1 MKKAVFIDV
10 DGTLY
15 KAHDLSLTDSVKEK
29 LQEASKYVDLY
40 IATGRAYNVLTC
52 LNDVK
57 HLFKGFV
64 VSNGSI
70 VMIDNKIIFERLFPP
85 YNVCKTRSL
94 PIFLESKKS
103 DITFIDYQGTILAI
117 VSSTGGGFSFY
128 KSSWQS
134 TFVKIPKSLP
144 AVFGL
149 THGNILFLFISLSNV
164 FVIVIVVSLFF
175 VT

>member
-70 VMIDNKIIFERLFPP
+70 VMIDNKIIFESVIENELRDKLVEVAKK
-85 YNVCKTRSL
+85 YNEADQK
-94 PIFLESKKS
+94 
-103 DITFIDYQGTILAI
+103 A
-117 VSSTGGGFSFY
+117 
-128 KSSWQS
+128 
-134 TFVKIPKSLP
+134 
-144 AVFGL
+144 
-149 THGNILFLFISLSNV
+149 N
-164 FVIVIVVSLFF
+164 
-175 VT
+175 